1 MARISAQVILRPT
14 SGIAKDFVTNVYHFD
29 INEPSIPGD
38 TNLKDF
44 VENRVGGALVELYED
59 LKPDLGLL
67 SQTGHRIKFVDIDG
81 PRPQYPFLEV
91 MFDFDTAVQQTSLPA
106 ECCIV
111 SSFEASQVAGIRQS
125 SRRGRVFI
133 GPLNT
138 GALTPSSGRVADTTR
153 GRIATA
159 FADFKAKDDDVGLSG
174 WVWTIYSPTLGVMSK
189 VNSGHVDNAFD
200 TQRRRGVSSSFRS
213 VWPSAGPP
221 ARG

>member
-44 VENRVGGALVELYED
+44 VENRVGGARRVVRGPEARSRAALADWPSHQVR
-59 LKPDLGLL
+59 
-67 SQTGHRIKFVDIDG
+67 GHRRATTPVPV
-81 PRPQYPFLEV
+81 PRGHVRLRHRCAA
-91 MFDFDTAVQQTSLPA
+91 DFLPA